1 MVKEIR
7 SAEEIAEDQ
16 PRSRKM
22 LTEAEAAELFR
33 VSRATLRFWRG
44 RGRGPRYYKI
54 GGGGRR
60 GRIKYR
66 KEDVDAYLVG
76 APVETLDS
84 LRAEGK
90 YEPCQ

>member
-44 RGRGPRYYKI
+44 RGRGPPLLQNWRGRKAGEDQI
-54 GGGGRR
+54 SQGGRR
-60 GRIKYR
+60 RLPSR
-66 KEDVDAYLVG
+66 
-76 APVETLDS
+76 
-84 LRAEGK
+84 RAGGNA
-90 YEPCQ
+90 